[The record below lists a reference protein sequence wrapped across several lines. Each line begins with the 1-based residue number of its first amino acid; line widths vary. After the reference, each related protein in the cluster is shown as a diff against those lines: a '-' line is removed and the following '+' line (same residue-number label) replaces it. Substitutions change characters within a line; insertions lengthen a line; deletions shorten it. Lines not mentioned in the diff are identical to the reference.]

1 MAEYNFNDDII
12 LGEEGEQIVVKDLE
26 SMGGKLIKDNKNN
39 RYDLLMSV
47 PIRGNITEGIETDL
61 RTYEV
66 KTDVFCKP
74 HQDTGNMFIEF
85 ECRGKASGLQ
95 VTEADWFV
103 MYFKHFDELWY
114 IKTNRLK
121 DLLMCNVFPT
131 TEFSGDD
138 GSNTKGY
145 LIPRYAFKDKFN
157 VRLIPKKWLN

>member
-26 SMGGKLIKDNKNN
+26 SMGGKFISDNKNN
-39 RYDLLMSV
+39 RYDLLMDM
-47 PIRGNITEGIETDL
+47 PIRGCLSAVVYENK
-61 RTYEV
+61 TYEV

-74 HQDTGNMFIEF
+74 HQDTGNMFIEY
-85 ECRGKASGLQ
+85 ECRGKESGLR
-95 VTEADWFV
+95 VTEAEWFV

-114 IKTNRLK
+114 IKSNDLK
-121 DLLMCNVFPT
+121 DLLMCNVFPK

-145 LIPRYAFKDKFN
+145 LIPRYQFKHKFK
-157 VRLIPKKWLN
+157 VRIVPKKWLS